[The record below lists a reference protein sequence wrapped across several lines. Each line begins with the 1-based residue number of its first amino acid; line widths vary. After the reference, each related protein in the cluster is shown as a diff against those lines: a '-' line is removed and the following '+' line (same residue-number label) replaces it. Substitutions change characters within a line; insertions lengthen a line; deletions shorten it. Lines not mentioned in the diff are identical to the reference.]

1 MNPTLLAFIKKEFI
15 QALRDKRMRMII
27 FVIPVVQMTLFG
39 LALSNEI
46 KNIRLAVYADP
57 ADRLA
62 RQVGERAAASGWF
75 RLVPAADPD
84 PFRLV
89 RSGHADAALV
99 APPGGLDRA
108 LARQQGRAQLLID
121 ATNAIKGRV
130 IESYLGAVLRRTLE
144 DENRMPNFSP
154 SGFNFSAPPTDDG
167 SRARTGAVPSPAS
180 MAGEG
185 GPKDWER
192 ERASGSAMQAVGS
205 ISFETRVLYNPT
217 LETSAYLVP
226 GVMGLI
232 LCLITILLASM
243 SMARER
249 ELGTFETL
257 IAAPVERWEI
267 FVGKTLPYMI
277 LGLADVPLLIALG
290 VWGFQVPLRG
300 PLWALFLAAGVFVG
314 TTVCVGTLIST
325 FAKNQQQAM
334 MGGFLFL
341 FPAIQLSGVMAPI
354 ENIPA
359 FFAPISWLNPLR
371 FFVSLNRQ
379 VMLKGTIGPF
389 YWTNLGALA
398 VLGAV
403 AAAAS
408 VQRFRRTLA

>member
-1 MNPTLLAFIKKEFI
+1 MNATLIAFIKKEFI

-27 FVIPVVQMTLFG
+27 FIIPVVQMTLFG

-46 KNIRLAVYADP
+46 KDVRLAVYAEP
-57 ADRLA
+57 NDRLA
-62 RQVGERAAASGWF
+62 QKVGERAAGSGWF
-75 RLVPAADPD
+75 HLVPSDDPD
-84 PFRLV
+84 PFHLV
-89 RSGHADAALV
+89 RSGRADAALI
-99 APPGGLDRA
+99 APRGGWTRA
-108 LARQQGRAQLLID
+108 VTHSEGEAQLLVD

-130 IESYLGAVLRRTLE
+130 VESYMNAVLQRTWA
-144 DENRMPNFSP
+144 DENSELPRPN
-154 SGFNFSAPPTDDG
+154 G
-167 SRARTGAVPSPAS
+167 V
-180 MAGEG
+180 
-185 GPKDWER
+185 
-192 ERASGSAMQAVGS
+192 
-205 ISFETRVLYNPT
+205 SFKIRVLYNPT

-232 LCLITILLASM
+232 LCLVTLLLSSM

-267 FVGKTLPYMI
+267 FLGKTLPYMI
-277 LGLADVPLLIALG
+277 LGMADVPLLVGLG
-290 VWGFQVPLRG
+290 VWGFEVPLRG
-300 PLWALFLAAGVFVG
+300 PLWSVYLAALVFVV

-354 ENIPA
+354 ENIPLL
-359 FFAPISWLNPLR
+359 FEPLSWMNPLR
-371 FFVSLNRQ
+371 FFVSLMRQ
-379 VMLKGTIGPF
+379 VMLKGTIGTF

-398 VLGAV
+398 LLGLL
-403 AAAAS
+403 AAS
-408 VQRFRRTLA
+408 ASVHRFRRSLS

>member
-1 MNPTLLAFIKKEFI
+1 MSHDSPRKPGRSSPEGGSGLSGLGPQKRKVRWNFWINPTLVAFIKKEFI

-27 FVIPVVQMTLFG
+27 FVIPVVQLTLFG

-46 KNIRLAVYADP
+46 KNIRLAIYAAPNDGF
-57 ADRLA
+57 AQKIA
-62 RQVGERAAASGWF
+62 ERAAGSEWF

-89 RSGHADAALV
+89 RSGRADAALV
-99 APPGGLDRA
+99 APAGGLSWA
-108 LARQQGRAQLLID
+108 LERGQGAAQLLVD

-130 IESYLGAVLRRTLE
+130 IESYMSAVLSRTLADE
-144 DENRMPNFSP
+144 DDMSP
-154 SGFNFSAPPTDDG
+154 PQG
-167 SRARTGAVPSPAS
+167 V
-180 MAGEG
+180 
-185 GPKDWER
+185 
-192 ERASGSAMQAVGS
+192 
-205 ISFETRVLYNPT
+205 SFKVRVLYNPT
-217 LETSAYLVP
+217 LETSFYLVP

-232 LCLITILLASM
+232 LCLVTILLASM

-249 ELGTFETL
+249 EMGTFETL

-267 FVGKTLPYMI
+267 FLGKTLPYMI
-277 LGLADVPLLIALG
+277 LGMADVPLLIGLG

-341 FPAIQLSGVMAPI
+341 FPAIQLSGVIAPI
-354 ENIPA
+354 DNIPGA
-359 FFAPISWLNPLR
+359 FAPFSWLNPLR
-371 FFVSLNRQ
+371 FFVSLTRQ

-389 YWTNLGALA
+389 FWMNLGALA
-398 VLGAV
+398 LLGLI

-408 VQRFRRTLA
+408 VHRFRRTLA

>member
-1 MNPTLLAFIKKEFI
+1 MNPTLRAFIKKEFI

-46 KNIRLAVYADP
+46 KNIRLAIYATP
-57 ADRLA
+57 SDRLA
-62 RQVGERAAASGWF
+62 QKIGEHAAGSHWF
-75 RLVPAADPD
+75 RLVPSDDPD
-84 PFRLV
+84 PYRLI
-89 RSGHADAALV
+89 RSGRADAVLV
-99 APPGGLDRA
+99 APVGGLSRA
-108 LARQQGRAQLLID
+108 LVRDQGQAQLLVD

-130 IESYLGAVLRRTLE
+130 IESDMNAVLRKTLAE
-144 DENRMPNFSP
+144 ENL
-154 SGFNFSAPPTDDG
+154 G
-167 SRARTGAVPSPAS
+167 
-180 MAGEG
+180 AGEG
-185 GPKDWER
+185 ALVFD
-192 ERASGSAMQAVGS
+192 V
-205 ISFETRVLYNPT
+205 RVLYNPT

-232 LCLITILLASM
+232 LCLVTILLASM

-249 ELGTFETL
+249 EMGTLETL
-257 IAAPVERWEI
+257 LAAPVERWEI
-267 FVGKTLPYMI
+267 FVGKTLPFMI
-277 LGLADVPLLIALG
+277 LGMADVPLLVGLG
-290 VWGFQVPLRG
+290 VAGFHVPLRG

-354 ENIPA
+354 ENIPGA
-359 FFAPISWLNPLR
+359 FAPFSWVNPLR
-371 FFVSLNRQ
+371 FFVSLTRQ
-379 VMLKGTIGPF
+379 VMLKGTIGSF

-398 VLGAV
+398 LLGWAAAV
-403 AAAAS
+403 AS
-408 VQRFRRTLA
+408 VYRFRRTVA

>member
-15 QALRDKRMRMII
+15 QALRDKRMRIII

-46 KNIRLAVYADP
+46 KNVRLAIYAAP
-57 ADRLA
+57 GDRLA
-62 RQVGERAAASGWF
+62 QKVGEHAAESKWF
-75 RLVPAADPD
+75 RRVPPDDPD

-89 RSGHADAALV
+89 RSGRADAVLV
-99 APPGGLDRA
+99 APPGGLSRGV
-108 LARQQGRAQLLID
+108 AREKGQAQLLVD

-130 IESYLGAVLRRTLE
+130 IESYMNAVLRKTLA
-144 DENRMPNFSP
+144 DEK
-154 SGFNFSAPPTDDG
+154 D
-167 SRARTGAVPSPAS
+167 VSPAS

-185 GPKDWER
+185 GLLFD
-192 ERASGSAMQAVGS
+192 V
-205 ISFETRVLYNPT
+205 RVLYNPT

-232 LCLITILLASM
+232 LCLVTILLASM

-249 ELGTFETL
+249 EVGTFEML
-257 IAAPVERWEI
+257 IAAPIERWEI
-267 FVGKTLPYMI
+267 FIGKTLPFMI
-277 LGLADVPLLIALG
+277 LGMADVPLMVGLG

-354 ENIPA
+354 ENIPGA
-359 FFAPISWLNPLR
+359 FAPFSWINPLR
-371 FFVSLNRQ
+371 FFVSLTRQ
-379 VMLKGTIGPF
+379 VMLKGTVGSF

-398 VLGAV
+398 LLGLI
-403 AAAAS
+403 AATAS
-408 VQRFRRTLA
+408 VQRFRRTLV

>member
-57 ADRLA
+57 ADHLA

-75 RLVPAADPD
+75 RLVPADDPD
-84 PFRLV
+84 PFRLI
-89 RSGHADAALV
+89 RSGRADAALV

-108 LARQQGRAQLLID
+108 LARQQGRAQLLVD

-130 IESYLGAVLRRTLE
+130 IESYLNAVLRRTLA
-144 DENRMPNFSP
+144 DENLPP
-154 SGFNFSAPPTDDG
+154 SGPPG
-167 SRARTGAVPSPAS
+167 V
-180 MAGEG
+180 
-185 GPKDWER
+185 W
-192 ERASGSAMQAVGS
+192 
-205 ISFETRVLYNPT
+205 FETRVLYNPT

-232 LCLITILLASM
+232 LCLVTILLASM

-371 FFVSLNRQ
+371 FFVSLTRQ

-389 YWTNLGALA
+389 YWTHLGALA
-398 VLGAV
+398 VLGAL

-408 VQRFRRTLA
+408 VHRFRRTLV

>member
-46 KNIRLAVYADP
+46 KNVRLAIYAAP
-57 ADRLA
+57 GDRLA
-62 RQVGERAAASGWF
+62 QKVGERAEGSRWF
-75 RLVPAADPD
+75 RLVAADDPD

-89 RSGHADAALV
+89 RSGRADAALV
-99 APPGGLDRA
+99 APPGGLTREW
-108 LARQQGRAQLLID
+108 ARGNGQAQLLVD

-130 IESYLGAVLRRTLE
+130 IESYVTTVLRRTWA
-144 DENRMPNFSP
+144 DENPYSL
-154 SGFNFSAPPTDDG
+154 SPPT
-167 SRARTGAVPSPAS
+167 V
-180 MAGEG
+180 
-185 GPKDWER
+185 
-192 ERASGSAMQAVGS
+192 
-205 ISFETRVLYNPT
+205 SFDVRVLYNPT

-232 LCLITILLASM
+232 LCLVTILLSSM

-249 ELGTFETL
+249 EMGTFETL

-277 LGLADVPLLIALG
+277 LGIADVPLLVALG
-290 VWGFQVPLRG
+290 VSGFQVPLRG
-300 PLWALFLAAGVFVG
+300 PLWALFLAAAVFVG

-354 ENIPA
+354 ENIPGA
-359 FFAPISWLNPLR
+359 FAPFSWINPLR
-371 FFVSLNRQ
+371 FFVSLTRQ
-379 VMLKGTIGPF
+379 VMLKGTIGSF

-398 VLGAV
+398 LLGLI

-408 VQRFRRTLA
+408 VRRFRRTLA

>member
-1 MNPTLLAFIKKEFI
+1 VNG
-15 QALRDKRMRMII
+15 R
-27 FVIPVVQMTLFG
+27 V
-39 LALSNEI
+39 
-46 KNIRLAVYADP
+46 
-57 ADRLA
+57 
-62 RQVGERAAASGWF
+62 
-75 RLVPAADPD
+75 
-84 PFRLV
+84 
-89 RSGHADAALV
+89 
-99 APPGGLDRA
+99 DRA
-108 LARQQGRAQLLID
+108 LARQQGRAQLLVD

-130 IESYLGAVLRRTLE
+130 IESYLGAVLRRTLA
-144 DENRMPNFSP
+144 DENLLPA
-154 SGFNFSAPPTDDG
+154 GPPG
-167 SRARTGAVPSPAS
+167 V
-180 MAGEG
+180 
-185 GPKDWER
+185 W
-192 ERASGSAMQAVGS
+192 
-205 ISFETRVLYNPT
+205 FETRVLYNPT

-232 LCLITILLASM
+232 LCLVTILLASM

-257 IAAPVERWEI
+257 IAAPVDRWEI

-277 LGLADVPLLIALG
+277 LGMADVPLLIALG

-371 FFVSLNRQ
+371 FFVSLTRQ

-398 VLGAV
+398 VLGAI

-408 VQRFRRTLA
+408 VHRFRRTLA